1 MNPTATPVRRQLHP
15 PPVPASPFPYHPG
28 SLLSV
33 GDLSLDGISLI
44 LTRAT
49 ALENQDPLTRD
60 RILAKRRV
68 ALLFYESSTRTR
80 TSFELAAKGLGADT
94 TLVSSL
100 SSSIEKGESLK
111 DTGLTLRAL
120 GAEAIILR
128 HNASGAAWLLEAETR
143 LPVLN
148 AGDGMHEHP
157 TQALLDLRTILA
169 HFDPSTKSCH
179 PERAKRVEGPA
190 SQISPPHSIHQVTPE
205 TLAGV
210 TVSIVGDI
218 LHSRVA
224 RSNML
229 LLPRLGARV
238 LLCGPKE
245 LLPDLAAHAGPG
257 IAIERDFEAA
267 LRQSQAIIM
276 LRIQA
281 ERLAGLQLDL
291 EEYKARYQLTGQ
303 RLAAHA
309 PEAVVLHPGPIIRG
323 LEVTAGVAD
332 GPQSVIL
339 EQVRNGVAIRM
350 AVVERALLAETA
362 KGGRA

>member
-1 MNPTATPVRRQLHP
+1 MNSAATPTRRQLHP
-15 PPVPASPFPYHPG
+15 PPALASPFPYHPG
-28 SLLSV
+28 SLLSAS
-33 GDLSLDGISLI
+33 DLSLDGVSHI
-44 LTRAT
+44 LNRAT
-49 ALENQDPLTRD
+49 ILENADPLVRD
-60 RILAKRRV
+60 RILAKRRL

-128 HNASGAAWLLEAETR
+128 HYSSGAAWLLEAETR

-169 HFDPSTKSCH
+169 HLRPG
-179 PERAKRVEGPA
+179 VEA
-190 SQISPPHSIHQVTPE
+190 VDAE

-210 TVSIVGDI
+210 TITIVGDI
-218 LHSRVA
+218 QHSRVA

-229 LLPRLGARV
+229 LLPRMGARV

-245 LLPDLAAHAGPG
+245 LLPELAAQVGPG
-257 IAIERDFEAA
+257 ISIERDFDAA
-267 LRQSQAIIM
+267 LRQSQAVMM

-291 EEYKARYQLTGQ
+291 EQYKANYQLTGP

-309 PEAVVLHPGPIIRG
+309 PTALVMHPGPIIRG
-323 LEVTAGVAD
+323 LEVTSGVAD
-332 GPQSVIL
+332 GVQSVIL
-339 EQVRNGVAIRM
+339 EQVKNGVAIRM
-350 AVVERALLAETA
+350 AVVERALTA
-362 KGGRA
+362 SPDGGRA